1 MAHQVVL
8 DAYNWERYSTEVLAG
23 CNLADQAF
31 LEKFNKAT
39 DFHLPLTKNP
49 LISQVSFAW

>member
-1 MAHQVVL
+1 MSHQVVL

-31 LEKFNKAT
+31 
-39 DFHLPLTKNP
+39 
-49 LISQVSFAW
+49 